1 MAEMITRI
9 MKYQADE
16 LDAYLGEMS
25 EARITYEMLEY

>member
-16 LDAYLGEMS
+16 LDAYLGEMADS
-25 EARITYEMLEY
+25 KITYEMLD